1 MPRGIEELRDILG
14 RKANQ
19 LPFWKV
25 GRELR
30 RFVRQSRAAPG
41 ALASYLFAAKYYDLA
56 LAGKIRRTLGE
67 VPASTKVAVYLIY
80 PNHGLQASHLRS
92 LGYLA
97 SKGYAP
103 VVVSN
108 LALDAADRDR
118 LLPLCHL
125 CIERPNFGYDFGGYR
140 DGVLAVAD
148 TISTLDRLLLIN
160 DSTWFALPGRHDW
173 LDEAEALNV
182 DLAAAASN
190 FGIPRVDP
198 AQFQSIEWNYRTTHR
213 NFHFCSF
220 ALLFGNRVLADPDFL
235 RFWRNFPLT
244 NRKNRTVRR
253 GEIGLSKWIL
263 SRDFTHGVTCDLTRL
278 DAELAALDDARLRE
292 IADNLIVPEDR
303 RMLEV
308 KHAALQGAP
317 GRQDLIRLILT
328 GVARQGSSYALADF
342 TINECGFPFLKK
354 SPVWLSRESSDI
366 TLRLAANLPGD
377 AGAEILAEAQ
387 ALRRARVPEFDR
399 PE

>member
-1 MPRGIEELRDILG
+1 M
-14 RKANQ
+14 
-19 LPFWKV
+19 
-25 GRELR
+25 
-30 RFVRQSRAAPG
+30 
-41 ALASYLFAAKYYDLA
+41 
-56 LAGKIRRTLGE
+56 
-67 VPASTKVAVYLIY
+67 VA
-80 PNHGLQASHLRS
+80 
-92 LGYLA
+92 LGYVALVIIGLL
-97 SKGYAP
+97 SESIYAWIKRSRRRDDDNP
-103 VVVSN
+103 T
-108 LALDAADRDR
+108 RDR
-118 LLPLCHL
+118 KRTPCNLVQIELDSYEFEDKIGKDFNPNVAFQGKPPLWS
-125 CIERPNFGYDFGGYR
+125 
-140 DGVLAVAD
+140 A
-148 TISTLDRLLLIN
+148 
-160 DSTWFALPGRHDW
+160 
-173 LDEAEALNV
+173 
-182 DLAAAASN
+182 
-190 FGIPRVDP
+190 RVDP

-220 ALLFGNRVLADPDFL
+220 ALLFGNRVLADPGFL

-308 KHAALQGAP
+308 KHAALQAAP

-354 SPVWLSRESSDI
+354 SPGWLSRESSDI
-366 TLRLAANLPGD
+366 TLRLAATLPGD

-399 PE
+399 PA